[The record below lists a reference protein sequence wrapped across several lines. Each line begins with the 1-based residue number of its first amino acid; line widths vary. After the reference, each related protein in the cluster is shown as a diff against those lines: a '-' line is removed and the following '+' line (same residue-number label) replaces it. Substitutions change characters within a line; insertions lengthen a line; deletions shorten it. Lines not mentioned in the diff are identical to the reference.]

1 MDFWKLLILGVIAAG
16 LILILWTPPE
26 LPKLPEG
33 VRVEEGTFRLL
44 TKTAAQ
50 EEIFGIYPVDA
61 GFRVV
66 GIRHEKGKVLVEGDL
81 LYAPNWTPLAGT
93 ITQRYPEEVRWL
105 FGFTE
110 DTVVIRKQVGAKEFT
125 ETLTLSEQ
133 AFPFD
138 SDLFIVWDP
147 LFRANVQGE
156 VQLLDVRNATTYKIR
171 IGPKEEVKLDVLGRP
186 MPAERYPVT
195 WDDSVVWIFRQGD
208 LVIGLKS
215 PEREAFLLEI
225 LPQGIHEVP

>member
-16 LILILWTPPE
+16 LILILWTPPD

-44 TKTAAQ
+44 TKTAVQ

-81 LYAPNWTPLAGT
+81 LYAPDWTPLAGT
-93 ITQRYPEEVRWL
+93 ITQRYPQEARWL
-105 FGFTE
+105 FTFTG
-110 DTVVIRKQVGAKEFT
+110 DGVVVRKQVGAKEFT
-125 ETLTLSEQ
+125 ETLPVSEQ
-133 AFPFD
+133 TFPVD
-138 SDLFIVWDP
+138 SDLLAVWDP

-156 VQLLDVRNATTYKIR
+156 VQLLDVRNATIHKIR
-171 IGPKEEVKLDVLGRP
+171 IGPKEGVELDVLGRP
-186 MPAERYPVT
+186 MPAERHPVT
-195 WDDSVVWIFRQGD
+195 WDDSVLWIFRQGD

-215 PEREAFLLEI
+215 PKYEAFLLEI
-225 LPQGIHEVP
+225 LPQGIREVP